1 MNKIIDWHRSFVE
14 KAQKQYGISNYAL
27 YWYGFL
33 EGILVFWIVTKI
45 GGLLVNKNADFL
57 M

>member
-14 KAQKQYGISNYAL
+14 KAQKQLGISNYAL

-33 EGILVFWIVTKI
+33 EGALAFWIVTKFV
-45 GGLLVNKNADFL
+45 GLFVNKTPDLLF
-57 M
+57 